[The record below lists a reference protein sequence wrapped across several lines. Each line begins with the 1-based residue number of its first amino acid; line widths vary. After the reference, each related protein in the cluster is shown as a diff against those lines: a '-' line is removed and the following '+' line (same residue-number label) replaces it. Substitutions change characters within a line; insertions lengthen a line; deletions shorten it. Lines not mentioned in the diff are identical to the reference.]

1 MFHNLTKLIILRNNV
16 LSKISMKTILKL
28 FIIYLSLCFS
38 AAYADIKINDIT
50 FDSSDSVIILSAAGS
65 DSAPSIRKGVLQ
77 NPDRIFLDID
87 NAVLTRKQ
95 GNFEFKYGRLQNL
108 RLSQFSTNP
117 SVVRLVMTYNSK
129 FNPSDLKVFYIGGS
143 IIIKIADYKPVQ
155 DYMTPIYREVK
166 SSAYDYFEKLRISE
180 IDMAQPAET
189 VTFAKPS
196 NDVLSQLD
204 KTILPKEVVIPEP
217 KPEPV
222 RVNPPLMES
231 KLLSRFYVQN
241 VNVRQ
246 ESLLIAGLGVV
257 NLEKVMYLTNPD
269 RVVFDIPNAV
279 CSKDYRNREY
289 RLNDTDVAKVGQFEP
304 TKIRIVITTPNPTKY
319 TAVYS
324 NDLQNILIARDD
336 NLKNIKLYSNTS
348 NLLSAKVS
356 VNKEYRSATD
366 KFQFEFSEPIIHS
379 VKRNVKTLELRLYNA
394 SSYSISTLAKKL
406 RTGTI
411 KNILVDN
418 IGNEGIVI
426 SIPISSE
433 TTVDCLEN
441 MSATKL
447 VVTVKNPITVVSGKQ
462 NLAGKFII
470 IDPGHGGSDPG
481 AIRNSSQEKQMTID
495 IAKKLEQKLKEQG
508 ATVFMTRYDD
518 TFVSLNDRVLVTN
531 EKKPD
536 LFVSVH
542 INACEKEDINGIETH
557 YWKDDSLDF
566 AKAVHKSLISK
577 INANNRGVI
586 KSRFYV
592 IRHTTVP
599 AILLELGFISNSQ
612 ECEELLSDERQEKS
626 AEAVCEGIINYFGKG
641 N

>member
-1 MFHNLTKLIILRNNV
+1 MN
-16 LSKISMKTILKL
+16 TILKL
-28 FIIYLSLCFS
+28 IIIYFAFCFS

-50 FDSSDSVIILSAAGS
+50 FDSSDSVIILSTAGNE
-65 DSAPSIRKGVLQ
+65 SAPSIRKGVLQ

-87 NAVLTRKQ
+87 NAILTRKQ
-95 GNFEFKYGRLQNL
+95 GNFDSKYGRLQNL
-108 RLSQFSTNP
+108 KLSQFSVSP
-117 SVVRLVMTYNSK
+117 SVVRLVMTYNST
-129 FNPSDLKVFYIGGS
+129 FNPADLKVFYIGGS

-155 DYMTPIYREVK
+155 DYLTPIYREVK

-180 IDMAQPAET
+180 ADMSQPSES
-189 VTFAKPS
+189 VTFANSS
-196 NDVLSQLD
+196 NEMLSKLD
-204 KTILPKEVVIPEP
+204 KTILPQDVVLPAP

-222 RVNPPLMES
+222 RVNPPLLES

-241 VNVRQ
+241 INVRQ
-246 ESLLIAGLGVV
+246 ESLLMAGLGVV
-257 NLEKVMYLTNPD
+257 NLEKVMYLSNPD

-279 CSKDYRNREY
+279 CAKEYRNREY
-289 RLNDTDVAKVGQFEP
+289 KLNDTDTAKVGQFEP
-304 TKIRIVITTPNPTKY
+304 TKIRVVITTPNPSKY

-336 NLKNIKLYSNTS
+336 NIPNIRLFSNS
-348 NLLSAKVS
+348 ANIVSAKVA
-356 VNKEYRSATD
+356 VNKEYRTNTD
-366 KFQFEFSEPIIHS
+366 KIQLEFSEPIVHS
-379 VKRNVKTLELRLYNA
+379 IKRKSKTLELSLYNA
-394 SSYSISTLAKKL
+394 RAYSISSLAKKL
-406 RTGTI
+406 KTGSI

-418 IGNEGIVI
+418 IGNEGVLIT
-426 SIPISSE
+426 IPISSE

-447 VVTVKNPITVVSGKQ
+447 VLSVKNPVTVVSGRQ

-481 AIRNSSQEKQMTID
+481 AMRNSVQEKQMTID
-495 IAKKLEQKLKEQG
+495 IAKRIEKKLKEQG
-508 ATVFMTRYDD
+508 AKVFMTRYDD
-518 TFVSLNDRVLVTN
+518 TFVSLNDRVVVTN
-531 EKKPD
+531 DKNPD

-542 INACEKEDINGIETH
+542 INACEKDEINGIETH

-566 AKAVHKSLISK
+566 AKAVHKALISK
-577 INANNRGVI
+577 IDSNNRGVI

-599 AILLELGFISNSQ
+599 AILVEFGFISNTK
-612 ECEELLSDERQEKS
+612 EREDMLTEERQEKS

-641 N
+641 NN